1 MPHRYTPGPRRTEP
15 ARAAWIVAADAGRAR
30 IFRESPADGRLE
42 EFVDLVNPDA
52 RLQDHDAMSDRR
64 GHVVQGVAGVGHAFE
79 PRQTHGEHIAES
91 FAKDLCLRLGTAQ
104 RSGKVARIYLIA
116 DPRFLGLLRKN
127 LDSATHELVVQEL
140 AADFS
145 RRPASDIRG
154 LLPAVL

>member
-1 MPHRYTPGPRRTEP
+1 MPHRYTPKPHQTEP
-15 ARAAWIVAADAGRAR
+15 VHATWVVAADAGRAR
-30 IFRESPADGRLE
+30 IFSASQADGQLE
-42 EFVDLVNPDA
+42 EVADFVNPDA

-91 FAKDLCLRLGTAQ
+91 FAKDLCHRLGAAQ
-104 RSGKVARIYLIA
+104 RNGEVARIYLIA

-127 LDSATHELVVQEL
+127 LDSATHKLVVQET

-145 RRPASDIRG
+145 RHPASEIRG